1 LRLESLL
8 AGAEGYDVSQSAS
21 ERKPRGETVR
31 RYILPVAA
39 MLFLAAGACG
49 QTKGGPEPDKVGL
62 TTSNLRFDT
71 IRLVPSDLTRPASL
85 MRALKERR
93 SVREY
98 DTLPLTRRQ
107 LSELLWAANGV
118 NRDDGK
124 RTAPAAVNQ
133 QMVDIFVILPVGA
146 FLYDAPGG
154 RLVPVAAGDYREM
167 AGRQEFVTTAP
178 VNLVY
183 VADPA
188 RFKSRPGGPEI
199 PVEQKLNW
207 SRIAVGAMA
216 QNVGLYCA
224 TEQLGN
230 VVRGL
235 VDQEKLGPVLELGP
249 SQTILL
255 AQTVGVLK
263 P

>member
-1 LRLESLL
+1 M
-8 AGAEGYDVSQSAS
+8 
-21 ERKPRGETVR
+21 R
-31 RYILPVAA
+31 RYTIPVAA
-39 MLFLAAGACG
+39 MLVLAAGASAQG
-49 QTKGGPEPDKVGL
+49 QGGGAPAEAAL
-62 TTSNLRFDT
+62 TTSNLPFDT
-71 IRLVPSDLTRPASL
+71 VKLVPPDLDRPASL

-98 DTLPLTRRQ
+98 DTRPLTLRQ

-133 QMVDIFVILPVGA
+133 QLVDIYVILPVGA
-146 FLYDAPGG
+146 FLYDAPGA
-154 RLVPVAAGDYREM
+154 RLLPVAAGDLRKM

-188 RFKSRPGGPEI
+188 RFKSRPGGPAI
-199 PVEQKLNW
+199 PDEEKLNW
-207 SRIAVGAMA
+207 SRIAVGAIA

-224 TEQLGN
+224 SEQLGN
-230 VVRGL
+230 VVRAM
-235 VDQEKLGPVLELGP
+235 VDREKLGPALKLRPDQV
-249 SQTILL
+249 ILL
-255 AQTVGVLK
+255 AQTVGCLK